1 MVTVMICHWT
11 KLKNIQRHPKN
22 LYTPTRRSKRKASI
36 NITVEEMTEV
46 KQTLQRSIHQKE
58 LTLTLD
64 RAIKDYIEKINKQH
78 NLNLLPQAFFT
89 VNSIA
94 DPTPGA
100 SLEYPQ
106 LKLGDKAENWI
117 KGCSNETGRLA
128 RGVHPQIMI
137 GSNTI
142 HFIHPSQKPSD
153 RVATYL
159 RIDRKKKNPT
169 ESDLR

>member
-22 LYTPTRRSKRKASI
+22 LYKLTRRSKRKASI

-64 RAIKDYIEKINKQH
+64 RAIKDYSEKINKQH

-106 LKLGDKAENWI
+106 LKLGDKAEN
-117 KGCSNETGRLA
+117 
-128 RGVHPQIMI
+128 
-137 GSNTI
+137 
-142 HFIHPSQKPSD
+142 
-153 RVATYL
+153 
-159 RIDRKKKNPT
+159 
-169 ESDLR
+169 